1 MRSAIVIDSSVV
13 VCAVISEDHRS
24 EAALERL
31 SRGET
36 LFAPALIDY
45 EVNHAL
51 RRMSR
56 VDPLIARRIDEI
68 LDNVS
73 ALPIQRTVFN
83 RHLLKQVLSHR
94 DNLSAYD
101 ASYAVLAASLDTTW
115 VTADVKAASSPT
127 LPCAVEIIR

>member
-1 MRSAIVIDSSVV
+1 VRSAIVIDSSVV

-24 EAALERL
+24 EAAFERL
-31 SRGET
+31 SRGEA

-56 VDPLIARRIDEI
+56 VDPLIARRIDKI

-73 ALPIQRTVFN
+73 ELPIQRTVFN

-115 VTADVKAASSPT
+115 VTADVKAASATT